1 MSQEAANPSP
11 SLTSEIWSF
20 IKSIALIF
28 GIAIIIR
35 GVALEAFFIPSS
47 SMEPTLQI
55 NDRIFVAKFWYGL
68 RLPFRRTTLVPFRNP
83 NRHDVV
89 VFYRND
95 DPQTVEN
102 EAKDA
107 IIKRV
112 VGLPGDTVEVRGTS
126 VFINGAALDEPFAR
140 WAEGGRIPGGDFGP
154 EVVPDGKIFLLGD
167 NRDHSKDSR
176 FWEDSHYLPIQN
188 VVGRAFIIFW
198 STYDF
203 WRIGNLL

>member
-1 MSQEAANPSP
+1 MAQEAATPSP

-20 IKSIALIF
+20 TKSIALIF

-35 GVALEAFFIPSS
+35 GGALEAFFIPSS

-140 WAEGGRIPGGDFGP
+140 WAEGGRITGGDFGP
-154 EVVPDGKIFLLGD
+154 EVVPEGKIFLLGD

-188 VVGRAFIIFW
+188 VVGRAFVIFW

>member
-1 MSQEAANPSP
+1 
-11 SLTSEIWSF
+11 
-20 IKSIALIF
+20 
-28 GIAIIIR
+28 
-35 GVALEAFFIPSS
+35 
-47 SMEPTLQI
+47 
-55 NDRIFVAKFWYGL
+55 
-68 RLPFRRTTLVPFRNP
+68 
-83 NRHDVV
+83 V

-140 WAEGGRIPGGDFGP
+140 WAEGGRITGGDFGP
-154 EVVPDGKIFLLGD
+154 EVVPEGKIFLLGD

-188 VVGRAFIIFW
+188 VVGRAFVIFW